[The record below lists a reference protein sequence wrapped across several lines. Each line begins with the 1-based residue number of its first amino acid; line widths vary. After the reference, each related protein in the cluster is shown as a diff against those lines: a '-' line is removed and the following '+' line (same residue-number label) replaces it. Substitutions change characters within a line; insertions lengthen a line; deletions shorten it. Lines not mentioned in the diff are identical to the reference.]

1 MFWHLERDLGGMWCT
16 TMIHFAVEI
25 LRWPIKIRN
34 RFVVATSCFYHM
46 LNDCQARAGS
56 IDKSGKKGGFKG
68 FFGGKKGV
76 KT

>member
-1 MFWHLERDLGGMWCT
+1 MWCI
-16 TMIHFAVEI
+16 TMIRFAVGI

-34 RFVVATSCFYHM
+34 RFVVATGRFYPM

-56 IDKSGKKGGFKG
+56 IDKSGKKGGLKG